1 MPAGRQWHKH
11 INKEKEMINPSEI
24 PQVALECLHQDHLD
38 VAAMLNQLL
47 ADLDGPASVAAL
59 TVQFNTLIEHCA
71 NHFFCEEKQMGSFK
85 YPKLE
90 AHQAEHQRAVAEVNA
105 VQQQWQANADR
116 QQLKDYLVTIF
127 VPWLLDHIKSLDVEG
142 AQFIHDAGG
151 R

>member
-1 MPAGRQWHKH
+1 
-11 INKEKEMINPSEI
+11 MINPNAL

-47 ADLDGPASVAAL
+47 TDLDGKADAAAL
-59 TVQFNTLIEHCA
+59 TTRFNTLIEHCA

-90 AHQAEHQRAVAEVNA
+90 EHQTEHQRAVAEITA
-105 VQQQWQANADR
+105 VQQQWQSSADR
-116 QQLKDYLVTIF
+116 QQLKNYLTESF
-127 VPWLLDHIKSLDVEG
+127 TPWLLDHIQGVDVE
-142 AQFIHDAGG
+142 ASQFIYDAGG